1 MKYTFT
7 VEHKEIYKVDVQA
20 EDIEEAYIEMDSI
33 MAYDTLTSPVID
45 EWSIVSSEADLPEPG
60 AEEEP
65 LNLNIATMR
74 EQYIAA
80 WEKRANL

>member
-7 VEHKEIYKVDVQA
+7 VEHKEIYKVDIHA
-20 EDIEEAYIEMDSI
+20 EDIEEAYIEMSSRI
-33 MAYDTLTSPVID
+33 EFDTFTAPIID

-65 LNLNIATMR
+65 LNLNVATMS
-74 EQYIAA
+74 ITGVKTAVS
-80 WEKRANL
+80 